1 MLRISKDLYF
11 HLQLKLIK
19 AISLTS
25 SLGESS
31 KFSMFKQCFTSGVVL
46 KPHGNKLA
54 HIFNLPTSVSKR
66 YMSLLNHI
74 AVSRWENHFLFLTS
88 RNSSLLTVIAWD
100 FCVLK
105 VNLKHLTRKFNVTL
119 KITTLNYSIF
129 NNGC

>member
-25 SLGESS
+25 SLGESL

-54 HIFNLPTSVSKR
+54 HIFNLPTSVSNW

-100 FCVLK
+100 ACVLK
-105 VNLKHLTRKFNVTL
+105 VNLKHLTRKFNETL

-129 NNGC
+129 NVGC